1 MVESNKH
8 YNFAGHH
15 TVDYGLIMVEAK
27 ELRVFVYL
35 LVFFPA
41 ILVSSLSNRVWFSRD
56 ARVMNVPKKKK
67 GLDSTPHCS
76 LVVPHPSTGV
86 MFEFEIVALGNPP
99 KINAV

>member
-8 YNFAGHH
+8 YNFAGHQ

-41 ILVSSLSNRVWFSRD
+41 IWFR
-56 ARVMNVPKKKK
+56 ACRIEYGFPET
-67 GLDSTPHCS
+67 L
-76 LVVPHPSTGV
+76 
-86 MFEFEIVALGNPP
+86 E
-99 KINAV
+99 

>member
-41 ILVSSLSNRVWFSRD
+41 IWFR
-56 ARVMNVPKKKK
+56 ACRIEYGFPET
-67 GLDSTPHCS
+67 L
-76 LVVPHPSTGV
+76 
-86 MFEFEIVALGNPP
+86 E
-99 KINAV
+99 